1 MMKLELVL
9 SGGLVPSRTDSLS
22 DGHAEPPQTY
32 RMEVPGRRPMTAQ
45 DEEPPLPGLGR
56 GRGDALKL
64 VLKDEEQQQD
74 AGGGRRAGEFLK
86 SNLTGRG
93 VL

>member
-1 MMKLELVL
+1 
-9 SGGLVPSRTDSLS
+9 
-22 DGHAEPPQTY
+22 
-32 RMEVPGRRPMTAQ
+32 MTAQ

>member
-1 MMKLELVL
+1 
-9 SGGLVPSRTDSLS
+9 
-22 DGHAEPPQTY
+22 
-32 RMEVPGRRPMTAQ
+32 MTAQ
-45 DEEPPLPGLGR
+45 DEEPSLPGWGR
-56 GRGDALKL
+56 GQGDALKL

-86 SNLTGRG
+86 SKLTGRG